1 MRIIIDVK
9 PQHRNLFIE
18 MAKAVKAK
26 VEIVP
31 EEKKRT
37 KEEFL
42 DNLEN
47 SLREAELHSQGKI
60 ELKTARELFDEL

>member
-47 SLREAELHSQGKI
+47 SLRETKLHAEGKI
-60 ELKTARELFDEL
+60 ELPTLKEFLNEL

>member
-47 SLREAELHSQGKI
+47 SLREAELQSLGHREMQ
-60 ELKTARELFDEL
+60 TARELFDEL